1 MTDPFDEMFEATH
14 PNGKS
19 SWELT
24 EEEILGIE
32 DKE

>member
-24 EEEILGIE
+24 EEEIL